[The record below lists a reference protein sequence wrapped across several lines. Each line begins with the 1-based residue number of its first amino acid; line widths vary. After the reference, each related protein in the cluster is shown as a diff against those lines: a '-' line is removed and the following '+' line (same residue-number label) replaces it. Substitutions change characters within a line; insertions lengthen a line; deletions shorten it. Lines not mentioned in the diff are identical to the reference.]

1 MFDMFRCMRTTIR
14 MDDDLLE
21 AAKSAALGAGQ
32 TLTSFIE
39 DSVRHQ
45 LAIQHS
51 IASSA
56 PPDLPVFSGDGL
68 LPGVDLDNSAA
79 LLELMGTEQ

>member
-1 MFDMFRCMRTTIR
+1 MRTTIR

-32 TLTSFIE
+32 TLTRFIE

-45 LAIQHS
+45 LAIQHN
-51 IASSA
+51 IESA
-56 PPDLPVFSGDGL
+56 APRDLAVFNGDGL
-68 LPGVDLDNSAA
+68 LPGVDLDSSAA
-79 LLELMGTEQ
+79 LLELMGTE